1 MDFNV
6 NEITTDAP
14 SNMLSCILGE
24 DRPIT
29 VDEACDLR
37 LLLFGNTVDTF
48 GTEWTEQSFHFRRRP
63 LSYGLRQKKPG
74 PCGVLAAV
82 QAHVLY
88 ELLFGSAAVTLDS
101 GLLRP
106 KAVEQKEALARA
118 LTSILWQAG
127 RKKEVVIAV
136 KWNKIVFDS
145 SITSNILRA
154 DGMIEYLRLKYFRSR
169 NCVLEYF
176 INFISEL
183 MNDDS
188 GSCVLFLYSVIL
200 THGIESIKEE
210 MDYPESHLIGED
222 GYCSQEVVNLMLI
235 GKAVPNLF
243 DGNLELNS
251 GGEEK
256 SIHRGIPGQSAIGL
270 LSLYEYQNTCTVG
283 NHYKNPVYPIWVLL
297 SGSHFSVLFGTSTDI
312 LEKTSPDDS
321 FRLLYYDGLSVQ
333 NEENSFIIKP
343 FAKQVED
350 SKDMTLPAVIRC
362 IYTRWPH
369 ASIESENIDS

>member
-6 NEITTDAP
+6 NEITADAP

-88 ELLFGSAAVTLDS
+88 ELLFSSTAVTLDS

-106 KAVEQKEALARA
+106 KAVERKEALARA

-127 RKKEVVIAV
+127 RKKEAVIAV
-136 KWNKIVFDS
+136 KCNKIVFDS

-154 DGMIEYLRLKYFRSR
+154 DGMIEYLQLKYFRSR
-169 NCVLEYF
+169 NCILEYF
-176 INFISEL
+176 INFISEF

-188 GSCVLFLYSVIL
+188 GSCV
-200 THGIESIKEE
+200 
-210 MDYPESHLIGED
+210 
-222 GYCSQEVVNLMLI
+222 
-235 GKAVPNLF
+235 
-243 DGNLELNS
+243 
-251 GGEEK
+251 
-256 SIHRGIPGQSAIGL
+256 
-270 LSLYEYQNTCTVG
+270 
-283 NHYKNPVYPIWVLL
+283 
-297 SGSHFSVLFGTSTDI
+297 
-312 LEKTSPDDS
+312 
-321 FRLLYYDGLSVQ
+321 
-333 NEENSFIIKP
+333 
-343 FAKQVED
+343 
-350 SKDMTLPAVIRC
+350 
-362 IYTRWPH
+362 
-369 ASIESENIDS
+369 